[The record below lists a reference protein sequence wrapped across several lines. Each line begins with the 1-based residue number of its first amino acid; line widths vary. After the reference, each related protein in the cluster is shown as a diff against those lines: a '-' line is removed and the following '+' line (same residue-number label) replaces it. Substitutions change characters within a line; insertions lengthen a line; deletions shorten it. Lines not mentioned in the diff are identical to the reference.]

1 MKPEDYQ
8 EIITRKDAGLITMR
22 KHPILD
28 LEICNYTPKTQ
39 YNKLITE
46 SYIKSLLAFLLKM
59 FGMR

>member
-8 EIITRKDAGLITMR
+8 EIIKRKDAGLITMR

-39 YNKLITE
+39 K
-46 SYIKSLLAFLLKM
+46 K
-59 FGMR
+59 